1 MIVTT
6 LSIIPVITEVKVEE
20 TTSLPDH
27 PRAIIQD
34 IGENAPQ
41 NNKWSI

>member
-20 TTSLPDH
+20 ATLSTTH
-27 PRAIIQD
+27 GRAILGD
-34 IGENAPQ
+34 GGENAP
-41 NNKWSI
+41 